1 MGKRTPTNPSK
12 AHHRYMR
19 SLVKMAQ
26 NKKKLDPS
34 PEELDQA
41 AKVFHLAG
49 GSWERLY
56 HGSTEDLA
64 LLRRTIKVAVK
75 KGVFSEA
82 KKW

>member
-1 MGKRTPTNPSK
+1 
-12 AHHRYMR
+12 MR

-26 NKKKLDPS
+26 DKKKLDPT

-41 AKVFHLAG
+41 AKVFRLAG

-56 HGSTEDLA
+56 HGSTDDLT

-82 KKW
+82 QKW